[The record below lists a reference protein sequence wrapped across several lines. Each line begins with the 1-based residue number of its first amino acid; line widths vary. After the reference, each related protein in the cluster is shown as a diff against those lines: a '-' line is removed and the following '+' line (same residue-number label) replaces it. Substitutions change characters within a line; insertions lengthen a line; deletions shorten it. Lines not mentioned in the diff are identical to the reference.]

1 MPQGFLNVL
10 VLQMTLIARQQDSNK
25 SLGCLICQHIRDSSA
40 DVTLASRHGKSVL
53 ATVDGT
59 IQYLAEHGTNLL
71 VLLP

>member
-1 MPQGFLNVL
+1 M
-10 VLQMTLIARQQDSNK
+10 LQMTLIARLQDGSN

-53 ATVDGT
+53 ATLEGT
-59 IQYLAEHGTNLL
+59 IQYLAEHSTNLL